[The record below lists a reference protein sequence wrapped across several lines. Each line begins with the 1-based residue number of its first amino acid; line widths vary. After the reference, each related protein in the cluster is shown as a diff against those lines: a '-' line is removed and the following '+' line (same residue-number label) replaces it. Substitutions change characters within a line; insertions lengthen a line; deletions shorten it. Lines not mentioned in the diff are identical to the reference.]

1 MASSKQVAC
10 ANAIP
15 NTEPANHILPT
26 QTTSKFY
33 DIIFYASAICICIGM
48 MIASQWYGLSGDEAY
63 ANGMGKA
70 AWKFITSFGADQS
83 VFNQPDSVN
92 RDGVL
97 TYYGNIFDIICIWLN
112 KISPFSEYTTRHFF
126 NAFIGFVG
134 IFFSA
139 RIIKD
144 FWGTKPAIICLWLMC
159 FYPFYAGHA
168 MNNPKDV
175 PMAAFYIMG
184 IYFLLRFFQRLGSLT
199 IWDYVWLIGAI
210 VLAIDVRVAGILL
223 IAYMPVLFAFQYK
236 HVMAVVKEKGLVK
249 TFAPLAIVAIASY
262 FLCAIFWPY
271 AAQDPISNPLNALAF
286 LSDFKIELGQLWEG
300 EKLPSGQLP
309 GNYLLRCIYMTSPY
323 VFLVGLVLMIV
334 LLLLNRKNI
343 AHINILLFLAFTGI
357 FPLLYIMNKGS
368 NVYHLWRHVLF
379 VFPSLAILASLGWH
393 NLSTFFK
400 SKPLQLGAT
409 ILFGLLLL
417 EPIMFTAKTFPN
429 NVNYFNASVGG
440 ADGAYGQYEM
450 DFYYNSMKPCVDY
463 LEKNVLPTQKDSI
476 IIGTNA
482 VHLIDQYF
490 KDKPYKVKNRY
501 VRFPEKNTKDWDYG
515 IFHISLIPLPEIQT
529 GNWAQ
534 YNNPIFTSTINDKPL
549 CVLLKRPSKDDL
561 AMITFLDQKNYP
573 AAYQSCL
580 AYLQKDPQN
589 PMVLDIKS
597 KLEAA
602 AGQITK

>member
-1 MASSKQVAC
+1 MAKTDNQPINKIITENLQTETVALKIS
-10 ANAIP
+10 NSTWS
-15 NTEPANHILPT
+15 NT
-26 QTTSKFY
+26 F
-33 DIIFYASAICICIGM
+33 FYASAAIICVM
-48 MIASQWYGLSGDEAY
+48 MVIASQWYGLSGDEAY

-70 AWKFITSFGADQS
+70 AWKFISSFGADQS

-97 TYYGNIFDIICIWLN
+97 TYYGNIFDIICLGLN
-112 KISPFSEYTTRHFF
+112 KISPFSEYDTRHFF
-126 NAFIGFVG
+126 NAFVGFLG

-144 FWGTKPAIICLWLMC
+144 YWGTVPACICMWLMS
-159 FYPFYAGHA
+159 FYPFYMGHA

-184 IYFLLRFFQRLGSLT
+184 IYFLLRFFKRLADLS
-199 IWDYVWLIGAI
+199 IWDYVWLIIAI

-223 IAYMPVLFAFQYK
+223 IAYMPILFLFQYK
-236 HVMAVVKEKGLVK
+236 YVSTIMKQKGIIK
-249 TFAPLAIVAIASY
+249 TFLPLAIVAISSY

-271 AAQDPISNPLNALAF
+271 AAQNPISNPLNALAF
-286 LSDFKIELGQLWEG
+286 LSDFKIELGQIWEG

-323 VFLVGLVLMIV
+323 VFLVGLVLATV
-334 LLLLNRKNI
+334 LLFINRKNI
-343 AHINILLFLAFTGI
+343 IHLNILLFIGFTGV

-379 VFPSLAILASLGWH
+379 VFPSLAIVASLGYYL
-393 NLSTFFK
+393 LSNFFK
-400 SKPLQLGAT
+400 TKPLQIGAFV
-409 ILFGLLLL
+409 LFGILLL
-417 EPIMFTAKTFPN
+417 EPILFTAKTFPN

-440 ADGAYGQYEM
+440 VDGAYGQYEM

-463 LEKNVLPTQKDSI
+463 LEKNILPTVSDSI
-476 IIGTNA
+476 TIGTNA
-482 VHLIDQYF
+482 VHLLDQYF
-490 KDKPYKVKNRY
+490 KDTKYKIKNRY
-501 VRFPEKNTKDWDYG
+501 VRFPEKNTKEWDYG
-515 IFHISLIPLPEIQT
+515 IFHISLVPLPEVQA
-529 GNWAQ
+529 GNWAS

-549 CVLLKRPSKDDL
+549 CVLLKRPSKEDL
-561 AMITFLDQKNYP
+561 AMIAFLEQKNYP

-589 PMVLDIKS
+589 PMVLDLKN

-602 AGQITK
+602 VVPAK